1 MKSNSTNLG
10 SYLGATLTSITVLFY
25 AINLDLMMKWWVSL
39 LSAVI
44 IIGFGAISIKKA
56 RENSNGFID
65 FKTAFTN
72 FFITT
77 AIGVGISIVAS
88 IIIFNFIDPEAA
100 AYLNEKILLI
110 TKESME
116 RFGTPQEMI
125 NEAIAEASKKN
136 NYSIS
141 SQLQGYVF
149 ALAFNSLIG
158 LIVAA
163 IMKKRDQSQV

>member
-1 MKSNSTNLG
+1 MKSNSINLG
-10 SYLGATLTSITVLFY
+10 SYLGATLTLITVLLY
-25 AINLDLMMKWWVSL
+25 AINIDLMTKWWVGP
-39 LSAVI
+39 LSFTFI
-44 IIGFGAISIKKA
+44 IAFGIVSIKKA
-56 RENSNGFID
+56 RNNSDGFID
-65 FKTAFTN
+65 FKSAFTN

-77 AIGVGISIVAS
+77 SVGVGMSILVS

-100 AYLNEKILLI
+100 SYLNDKILTI
-110 TKESME
+110 TKETME
-116 RFGTPQEMI
+116 RFGAPQEVI
-125 NEAIAEASKKN
+125 SEALVEASKKN

-163 IMKKRDQSQV
+163 IMKKTDKSQV